1 MTDGFQAITS
11 LSRALGGG
19 VELTDVGSLLW
30 VVLRQMVP
38 CDAMALFMP
47 DATHEHVVVRYAA
60 GAHAEKLVGIR
71 RPVGGGI
78 AGWVAV
84 NRRSVVNAEPIFDLG
99 FRVRSSP
106 ALRSSVVV
114 PLVDN
119 GAVVAILA
127 LYSKD
132 LLAFTDEHASM
143 LELLGPARRDRCAA
157 PRRRPRTQIERC
169 ADEPPPLFRRRAALR
184 WRATGRTGAAI
195 SC

>member
-1 MTDGFQAITS
+1 MRVTNEARVTEGFQAITS

-38 CDAMALFMP
+38 CDTMAIFMV
-47 DATHEHVVVRYAA
+47 DEAGGHVAVRYAA

-78 AGWVAV
+78 AGWAAA
-84 NRRSVVNAEPIFDLG
+84 NRRSVVNAEPIFDLA
-99 FRVRSSP
+99 FRVESSDSGP
-106 ALRSSVVV
+106 ALRSSVTV

-119 GAVVAILA
+119 GTVVAVLV

-132 LLAFTDEHASM
+132 LLAFTDEQATV
-143 LELLGPARRDRCAA
+143 LELRGPRLALSL
-157 PRRRPRTQIERC
+157 
-169 ADEPPPLFRRRAALR
+169 ADAALPQIAPTPNTDQPR
-184 WRATGRTGAAI
+184 KLRLVLRAPTTVD
-195 SC
+195 

>member
-1 MTDGFQAITS
+1 MKKKRNTQMRVTNDARVTDGFQAITS

-38 CDAMALFMP
+38 CDTLALFIP
-47 DATHEHVVVRYAA
+47 NRDGGHVVVRYAA

-78 AGWVAV
+78 AGWVAA
-84 NRRSVVNAEPIFDLG
+84 NRRSVVNAEPIFDLAY
-99 FRVRSSP
+99 RVHADP
-106 ALRSSVVV
+106 QLRSSVAV

-119 GAVVAILA
+119 GTVVAVLV

-132 LLAFTDEHASM
+132 LLA
-143 LELLGPARRDRCAA
+143 
-157 PRRRPRTQIERC
+157 
-169 ADEPPPLFRRRAALR
+169 
-184 WRATGRTGAAI
+184 
-195 SC
+195 

>member
-1 MTDGFQAITS
+1 VRVTNEPTVTDGFQAITS
-11 LSRALGGG
+11 LSRALGGR

-38 CDAMALFMP
+38 CDTMAIFMP
-47 DATHEHVVVRYAA
+47 NGAGSHVAVRYAA

-71 RPVGGGI
+71 RPTHWGI

-99 FRVRSSP
+99 FRGDMAP
-106 ALRSSVVV
+106 ALRSSVTV

-119 GAVVAILA
+119 GKVVAILS

-132 LLAFTDEHASM
+132 LLAFTDEQATL
-143 LELLGPARRDRCAA
+143 LELLGPRLALSLADAAR
-157 PRRRPRTQIERC
+157 PQILPTPE
-169 ADEPPPLFRRRAALR
+169 ALPSLR
-184 WRATGRTGAAI
+184 LVSKTT
-195 SC
+195 